1 MPTDE
6 KRNNMSKG
14 LFVTATGT
22 DAGKTYVTAL
32 IVKKLREYGINA
44 GYYKAALSGAETV
57 AESDAGYV
65 NRIAE
70 INEPEDMLISYLYKN
85 AVSPHLAA
93 QIEGNPVEM
102 DVVKKGFSR
111 VADTYDYVTMEGS
124 GGIMCPIRHDEKAV
138 IYLEDIIKELDL
150 GVLIVADAGLGTINS
165 VVTTV
170 EYIKARDIPIK
181 GIILN
186 NWAGGRM
193 EDDNVK
199 MIEEI
204 TSLPVCAKVRKNDT
218 DLDIDIDVL
227 KEMYKEI

>member
-1 MPTDE
+1 MLTDRGD
-6 KRNNMSKG
+6 KMAKG
-14 LFVTATGT
+14 VFITATGT
-22 DAGKTYVTAL
+22 DIGKTYVTAL
-32 IVKKLREYGINA
+32 IVKKLRESGINC

-65 NRIAE
+65 SRIAG
-70 INEPEDMLISYLYKN
+70 IDQPEDTLVSYMYKT

-93 QIEGNPVEM
+93 RLEGNPVEM
-102 DVVKKGFSR
+102 EVVKADFAR
-111 VADTYDYVTMEGS
+111 VCKAYDYVTVEGS

-150 GVLIVADAGLGTINS
+150 STIIIADAGLGTINS

-170 EYIKARDIPIK
+170 EYMKKRNIPIG

-186 NWAGGRM
+186 NWTGGEM
-193 EDDNVK
+193 QEDNVK

-204 TSLPVCAKVRKNDT
+204 TSLPVCAVVRPDDKK
-218 DLDIDIDVL
+218 LDIDLDTL
-227 KEMYKEI
+227 KKLYKEI